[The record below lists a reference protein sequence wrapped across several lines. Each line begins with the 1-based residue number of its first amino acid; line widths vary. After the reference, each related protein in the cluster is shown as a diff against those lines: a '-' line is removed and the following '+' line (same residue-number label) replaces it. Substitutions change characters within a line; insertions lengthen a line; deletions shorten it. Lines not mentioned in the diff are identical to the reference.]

1 MRAFVDKEL
10 CIGCGLCEDICP
22 EVFSIGDDGKA
33 VATDDQIPEDIIEDA
48 RDAMDQCPTEA
59 ITIE

>member
-48 RDAMDQCPTEA
+48 RDAMDQCQIGRA
-59 ITIE
+59 HV